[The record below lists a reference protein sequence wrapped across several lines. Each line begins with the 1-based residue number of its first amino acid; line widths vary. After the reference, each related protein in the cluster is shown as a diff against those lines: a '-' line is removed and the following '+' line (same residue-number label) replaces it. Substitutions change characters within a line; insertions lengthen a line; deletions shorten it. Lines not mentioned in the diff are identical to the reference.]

1 MPSALDTLKAMSFG
15 GIAFPY
21 LSYRVTGGLRKKI
34 HEYPHSPGG
43 ATEKL
48 GRKLYEVSGSAEFLA
63 NATVARYQNLWP
75 DALSTLRRLWEQGAT
90 QDLHVPTIGTFK
102 AVCDSWVED
111 VSNMRRSSVRVDFT
125 FTEDQ
130 DQAFLVNALID
141 VDRAG
146 LKNQLDAFQLAVA
159 DKDAS
164 CALFDGI
171 AEAAD
176 SILALQQQLAAY
188 PGRLGADVSAKI
200 NTLVLLCD
208 RADREVR
215 SLDLLGFDTLRDAL
229 HELWLSATVLEKDSE
244 TRLAQLRTYVT
255 PLTMTIQAVARAVRV
270 ENPADVMQL
279 NAIPDPLAIPAGT
292 SLRYYAQAA

>member
-1 MPSALDTLKAMSFG
+1 MPSALDSLKAMAFG

-21 LSYRVTGGLRKKI
+21 LNYRVSGGLRKKV

-63 NATVARYQNLWP
+63 NATVARYQGLWP
-75 DALSTLRRLWEQGAT
+75 DALSTLRRLWEQGST

-111 VSNMRRSSVRVDFT
+111 VSNVRRSSVRVDFV

-130 DQAFLVNALID
+130 DQAFLVNALVD
-141 VDRAG
+141 VDRSG
-146 LKNQLDAFQLAVA
+146 LKTQLQDFQIAIEE
-159 DKDAS
+159 KDCS
-164 CALFDGI
+164 SKLFDGI
-171 AEAAD
+171 VESAD
-176 SILALQQQLAAY
+176 AILAAKQELLSY
-188 PGRLGADVSAKI
+188 PGRVGQDVAAKI
-200 NTLVLLCD
+200 DTLVTLCN

-215 SLDLLGFDTLRDAL
+215 QLELIPFQTVRDAL
-229 HELWLSATVLEKDSE
+229 HDLWLSATTLQKDSE
-244 TRLAQLRTYVT
+244 TRLAQLRLYVT
-255 PLTMTIQAVARAVRV
+255 PLTMTINAVARAVGV
-270 ENPADVMQL
+270 ENPADVMVL
-279 NAIPDPLAIPAGT
+279 NAIPDPLSIPAGT